1 MTALANLRT
10 KGYAVVTIK
19 DRSGLDKV
27 AEIFSNVLQGKPGT
41 VGYKSIDY
49 FFNSYH
55 LFRDKS
61 KNINELRMK
70 AIKKLNRIP
79 DLNFS
84 ICDLFYGDFKDIFGP
99 DIIVQKGINLV
110 IQEPGDPDPSEL
122 HRDFPSNSAYEIVL
136 WLPLCD
142 CSVNKTMY
150 LVDQPN
156 SIELA
161 REIRYSEKIDWEKFT
176 KKAKQIAKP
185 CPVKYGQGLIF
196 ITTLFH
202 GSEVNSS
209 ETTRISINLR
219 VKGLFS
225 PAGQKNPFDF
235 WQIYKTGVLTNN
247 AIEFEKL

>member
-1 MTALANLRT
+1 MLCSLR
-10 KGYAVVTIK
+10 K
-19 DRSGLDKV
+19 DL
-27 AEIFSNVLQGKPGT
+27 
-41 VGYKSIDY
+41 
-49 FFNSYH
+49 
-55 LFRDKS
+55 
-61 KNINELRMK
+61 
-70 AIKKLNRIP
+70 
-79 DLNFS
+79 
-84 ICDLFYGDFKDIFGP
+84 
-99 DIIVQKGINLV
+99 KGIN
-110 IQEPGDPDPSEL
+110 EGDQATAQL
-122 HRDFPSNSAYEIVL
+122 LLNKINSAWAASAGGTTVISISVD
-136 WLPLCD
+136 PL
-142 CSVNKTMY
+142 T
-150 LVDQPN
+150 
-156 SIELA
+156 IELA